1 MSKRFFPSRREQE
14 GARLILTD
22 REIRIALQE
31 KTLVIDPIPDLTVAL
46 TSSAIDL
53 TLSDLFREWIASD
66 GVLVAPGRPGYSYAK
81 LADKY
86 QVGKQGPYI
95 LKPHCFVL
103 AWTAEKV
110 SIPYTSRLAARVEG
124 KSNIARLGICIH
136 VTAPIIHSGYIGHIQ
151 LEMFNFGPHEV
162 YLDPGM
168 RICQLVFEQTAGTP
182 DRGYSGMFAGQVA
195 H

>member
-1 MSKRFFPSRREQE
+1 V
-14 GARLILTD
+14 ILTD

-31 KTLVIDPIPDLTVAL
+31 KALTIDPAPDLTVAIIS
-46 TSSAIDL
+46 TAIDL
-53 TLSDLFREWIASD
+53 TLSDLFREWIPD
-66 GVLVAPGRPGYSYAK
+66 GMIVAPGRPGYSYAK

-86 QVGKQGPYI
+86 QIGSKGPYI
-95 LKPHCFVL
+95 LKPKCFVL

-136 VTAPIIHSGYIGHIQ
+136 VTAPVIHSGFIGNIQ
-151 LEMFNFGPHEV
+151 LEMSNFGPHEV

-168 RICQLVFEQTAGTP
+168 RICQLVFEQTSGTP
-182 DRGYSGMFAGQVA
+182 ERGYGGMFSGQVA